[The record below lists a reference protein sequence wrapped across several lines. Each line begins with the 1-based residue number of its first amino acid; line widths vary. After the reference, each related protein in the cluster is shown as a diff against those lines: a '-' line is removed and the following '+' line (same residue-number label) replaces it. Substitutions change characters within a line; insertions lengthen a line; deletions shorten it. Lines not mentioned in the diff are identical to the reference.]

1 MPLAYLHHPDCLLH
15 EMGGGHPENPTRIH
29 AIEDQLAT
37 SQLIDLIRYYEAPLA
52 TRKQLARVH
61 EGKYIDKIIKH
72 TETDGYVYIDPD
84 ALLTPQTPQA
94 ALRAAGAVV
103 QATDLVLTHKHNV
116 AFCNIRPPGHHAL
129 RNKAMGFCF
138 FNNVAVGAAHAIENY
153 GLNRVAI
160 VDFDVHHGNGTEAIF
175 TDEPRVLFCSTFQ
188 HPFYPH
194 CGADT
199 FSEHIINVP
208 LPAGTGGD
216 KFREAVIL
224 HWLPALHKFAPQ
236 MIFISAGFD
245 AHEDDSI
252 SLMHLHEK
260 DYAWVTQEILIIA
273 DKYAKGRI
281 VSTLEGGYDLPA
293 LGRSVATHLKVLMRM
308 NG

>member
-1 MPLAYLHHPDCLLH
+1 MPLAYLHHPDCLRH
-15 EMGGGHPENPTRIH
+15 EMGGGHPERPARIN
-29 AIEDQLAT
+29 AIEDQLAA
-37 SQLIDLIRYYEAPLA
+37 SQLMDLIRYYEAPLA
-52 TRKQLARVH
+52 TRQQLARVH
-61 EGKYIDKIIKH
+61 DGQYIDQIINH
-72 TETDGYVYIDPD
+72 TEKDGYVYIDPD

-94 ALRAAGAVV
+94 ALRAAGALV
-103 QATDLVLTHKHNV
+103 QATDLVLTHKHKV

-129 RNKAMGFCF
+129 RNQAMGFCF
-138 FNNVAVGAAHAIENY
+138 FNNVAVGAAHALENY

-175 TDEPRVLFCSTFQ
+175 TDEPRILFCSTFQ

-199 FSEHIINVP
+199 FSDHIINVP
-208 LPAGTGGD
+208 LPAGTGGE
-216 KFREAVIL
+216 KFRDAVIL

-252 SLMHLHEK
+252 SLMRLHEN

-273 DKYAKGRI
+273 DRYAQGRI
-281 VSTLEGGYDLPA
+281 VSTLEGGYDLSS
-293 LGRSVATHLKVLMRM
+293 LGRSVATHLRVLMRM

>member
-1 MPLAYLHHPDCLLH
+1 MPLAYLHHPDCLRH
-15 EMGGGHPENPTRIH
+15 EMGRGHPERPDRIH
-29 AIEDQLAT
+29 AIEDQLAA
-37 SQLIDLIRYYEAPLA
+37 SQLMDLIHYYEAPLA
-52 TRKQLARVH
+52 TRQQLARVH
-61 EGKYIDKIIKH
+61 DGQYIDQIINH
-72 TETDGYVYIDPD
+72 TDGSVYLDPD
-84 ALLTPQTPQA
+84 SLLTPQTPQA
-94 ALRAAGAVV
+94 ALRAAGALV
-103 QATDLVLTHKHNV
+103 QATDLVLTHKHKV

-129 RNKAMGFCF
+129 RNQAMGFCF

-175 TDEPRVLFCSTFQ
+175 TDEPRILFCSTFQ

-199 FSEHIINVP
+199 VSDHIINVP
-208 LPAGTGGD
+208 LPAGTGGE
-216 KFREAVIL
+216 KFRDAVIL
-224 HWLPALHKFAPQ
+224 YWLPALHKFAPQ

-252 SLMHLHEK
+252 SSMRLHEK
-260 DYAWVTQEILIIA
+260 DYAWVTEEILFIA
-273 DKYAKGRI
+273 DRYAQGRI
-281 VSTLEGGYDLPA
+281 VSTLEGGYDLSS
-293 LGRSVATHLKVLMRM
+293 LGRSVATHLRVLMRM